1 MVPDLVGATV
11 IVQQAVTRAY
21 NKVVEWDKEMSGKRE
36 VVEVKLTR
44 IGI

>member
-1 MVPDLVGATV
+1 MVPDPVGAT
-11 IVQQAVTRAY
+11 VQQAVTRAC
-21 NKVVEWDKEMSGKRE
+21 NKVVEWDKEMSCMRE